1 MPMLSEYWNNIRE
14 YFYFIKQYV
23 WVFIATYLTIVI
35 TVTVYTFNQTPLYL
49 ATTTLIVEPRTPEAV
64 SFGMDSYPGEESAFY
79 TTQWEIIKS
88 YAVAQKAFNL
98 LALSGD
104 PAFKDA
110 EDPVEMFRNN
120 ISIDFQK
127 GNRLVKVNFVNDNP
141 ERAAKY
147 ANAVAKAY
155 IQHSL
160 EDKRSTSKD
169 AFTWLSEQ
177 IAVLRA
183 SIEKSEMELLKFKEK
198 EDIISLEKR
207 QSLLEEKLSTL
218 YSDYTRVAN
227 KSLELKTTLDEV
239 EKLMKSPELAESLPK
254 IIENSYVAKL
264 KMDYSELNNK
274 LAEISKKYKPKHPVT
289 VSITSQIDQIKESLA
304 AEIGK
309 IAKSIE
315 IEYKINK
322 ANEEATKNNLDS
334 LKQESMQ
341 LAQQAIQYGALKR
354 ETDSNKQMYDVLLQ
368 RLKETDIS
376 GSITSNNIRVVDEAK
391 APSAPFKP
399 EKQKNIITANIV
411 GFCLGILLC
420 ILFSNIDD
428 TIKTEDDIKSLF
440 KEPFWGSVPK
450 EKNEIA
456 SAEKGSASF
465 LRSYNNIKTRLGF
478 YRREHVLKTLMIS
491 SSAVGEGKTTS
502 AISLGKACAEAGERV
517 LMIDADIFNP
527 QLGKLLGV
535 NHEAGITDFFF
546 DKKNKNDITVNSS
559 IPNLSVIPAGLIPP
573 NPSAVLESEK
583 LRILVEAVRDNYD
596 IVIIDTPP
604 FNLAIEIS
612 FLASYVDGIAFAV
625 KANSTSRKAV
635 KKAIDGLKSAKGN
648 IIGVMLTCTDFSPL
662 EKNAYYNR
670 GDNV

>member
-1 MPMLSEYWNNIRE
+1 MT
-14 YFYFIKQYV
+14 V
-23 WVFIATYLTIVI
+23 VI
-35 TVTVYTFNQTPLYL
+35 TVTVYTFNQTPLYR
-49 ATTTLIVEPRTPEAV
+49 ATTTLIVEPHTPEAV
-64 SFGMDSYPGEESAFY
+64 SFGMDSFPGEEGAFY

-88 YAVAQKAFNL
+88 YAVAKKAFNL
-98 LALSGD
+98 LELSGD
-104 PAFKDA
+104 PAFIDA
-110 EDPVEMFRNN
+110 EDPIEMFRRG

-127 GNRLVKVNFVNDNP
+127 TSRLVKINFVSADP

-147 ANAVAKAY
+147 ANAVAQAY
-155 IQHSL
+155 IQHNL

-218 YSDYTRVAN
+218 YSDYTRAAN

-341 LAQQAIQYGALKR
+341 LAQQAIQYGAIKR
-354 ETDSNKQMYDVLLQ
+354 ETESSKQMYDVLLQ

-391 APSAPFKP
+391 IPANPFKP
-399 EKQKNIITANIV
+399 EKKKNIITANIV
-411 GFCLGILLC
+411 GFCLGIFLC
-420 ILFSNIDD
+420 FLFSNIDD
-428 TIKTEDDIKSLF
+428 TIKTEDDIKSFL
-440 KEPFWGSVPK
+440 KEHFWGSVPK
-450 EKNEIA
+450 DKNKIT
-456 SAEKGSASF
+456 SKEKGSVSF

-478 YRREHVLKTLMIS
+478 YRREHVLKTIMIS
-491 SSAVGEGKTTS
+491 SSVVGEGKTTS
-502 AISLGKACAEAGERV
+502 AISLGIACAEAGERV

-546 DKKNKNDITVNSS
+546 DKKDKNDIIVNSS
-559 IPNLSVIPAGLIPP
+559 IPNLSVIPSGLIPP
-573 NPSAVLESEK
+573 NPGAVLESEK
-583 LRILVEAVRDNYD
+583 LKILVEAVRDNYD

-604 FNLAIEIS
+604 FNLAIEVS
-612 FLASYVDGIAFAV
+612 FLASYVDGIVFAV
-625 KANSTSRKAV
+625 KANSTSRKTV
-635 KKAIDGLKSAKGN
+635 KKAIEGLKSAKGN

-662 EKNAYYNR
+662 ENNAYYYNR
-670 GDNV
+670 SDKA